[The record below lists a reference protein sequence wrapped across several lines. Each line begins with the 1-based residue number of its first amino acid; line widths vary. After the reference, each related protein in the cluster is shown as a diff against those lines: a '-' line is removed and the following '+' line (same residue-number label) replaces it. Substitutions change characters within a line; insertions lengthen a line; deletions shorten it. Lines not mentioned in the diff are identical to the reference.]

1 MEGNRSTSSDSGT
14 QAWHQHA
21 RSAVTVW
28 TLSGLAFILLVSC
41 ANPVNTQGRAPQ
53 QTPTSSSIPLS
64 TTPTPQLTQQYE
76 FTEQDSGRTAIYTVT
91 SRFGISLNQ
100 QKYPK
105 KNIQISCTPPGT
117 LGSVSNLP
125 SVTPPLYA
133 VRYEAVRSGLCTIK
147 NGTFLLIVRII
158 SLNE

>member
-14 QAWHQHA
+14 QVWHQHT

-28 TLSGLAFILLVSC
+28 TLSGLAFILLLSC
-41 ANPVNTQGRAPQ
+41 ANPVSTQGTIPQ
-53 QTPTSSSIPLS
+53 QAPTSSNIPLS

-76 FTEQDSGRTAIYTVT
+76 FTEQVSGRTVTYTVT

-117 LGSVSNLP
+117 LGSISNLP
-125 SVTPPLYA
+125 SVRPPLYA
-133 VRYEAVRSGLCTIK
+133 VRYEAVQPGLCTIK
-147 NGTFLLIVRII
+147 SGI
-158 SLNE
+158 SRTA